1 MADLDDLQ
9 LNYNSGPSMPEP
21 NRQRLKVVVIGV
33 LVLVFAISG
42 YLAWRARVQPAPIAA
57 VQQQPPPRAAASP
70 TGIQREPGDNIPL
83 PPIDETD
90 PLVRE
95 LVAKL
100 SSHPKIAAWLTTDKL
115 IRNFAVVVVNIGD
128 GQTPTTHL
136 RAIPLSAPF
145 AASADSGSGV
155 ITSASYRRY
164 DAYADAIAALDARG
178 SAHLYATLKP
188 RIQDAYRDL
197 GYPQGD
203 FDEAVKRAF
212 SELLQVPVVEGPVAV
227 RRTAVTYIYED
238 PRLET
243 LSAAQKHLLRM
254 GPRNIRLV
262 QAKLREIAPY
272 LGIATE
278 SLPKPSETPR
288 PPAP

>member
-42 YLAWRARVQPAPIAA
+42 YLAWRARVQPAPVAA

-128 GQTPTTHL
+128 GHTPTTHL

-145 AASADSGSGV
+145 AASADSGSGSDHV
-155 ITSASYRRY
+155 GQLPT
-164 DAYADAIAALDARG
+164 
-178 SAHLYATLKP
+178 
-188 RIQDAYRDL
+188 
-197 GYPQGD
+197 
-203 FDEAVKRAF
+203 
-212 SELLQVPVVEGPVAV
+212 V
-227 RRTAVTYIYED
+227 RRVCRRDCRARRARIGAPLRHAQTADSGCVSRSRVST
-238 PRLET
+238 
-243 LSAAQKHLLRM
+243 
-254 GPRNIRLV
+254 G
-262 QAKLREIAPY
+262 
-272 LGIATE
+272 
-278 SLPKPSETPR
+278 
-288 PPAP
+288 